1 MKRSSMLIHLGLTVA
16 RVFLRRMFR
25 KGWQEESWKM
35 ELLRRSM
42 VAAWEAVSDRERFR
56 SRLRS
61 VPRWSRALRSVC
73 TFDAELAWEGV
84 APYWMIPTSGS
95 TGSVILYLQ
104 REVLAPFD
112 TWRDWI
118 ARLTQE
124 SRSTTLVVPPWRG
137 DTPRGAE
144 HAPFFEAY
152 RWLLS
157 LGISPRRIV
166 IVENPVRIGV
176 GMPLLHRLRREGHPM
191 PAGAIFLS
199 PFLPPPFPLAEGEEV
214 TGLDACYRHIFRRFG
229 RKWFRESVSGSR
241 WIHALHAVDLSG
253 LPPLLLQIA
262 PRELL
267 LAEPLDRVLPISV
280 ENRMMGMIPADRMD
294 DDGFRV
300 WQFIGQ
306 HLGGSQEIACAVG
319 RFVRER
325 TEDATGK
332 KCLPFPMA
340 PQGSPA
346 HHSHGS

>member
-1 MKRSSMLIHLGLTVA
+1 MKRSSMLVHLGVTAV
-16 RVFLRRMFR
+16 RVFLHRIFR
-25 KGWQEESWKM
+25 EGWPEGSWKM

-42 VAAWEAVSDRERFR
+42 APTWEEISDRERFR

-61 VPRWSRALRSVC
+61 VPRWSQSLRSVC
-73 TFDAELAWEGV
+73 TFDADLAWEGA
-84 APYWMIPTSGS
+84 APSWMIPTSGS

-104 REVLAPFD
+104 DEVLAPFD

-137 DTPRGAE
+137 NAPRGE
-144 HAPFFEAY
+144 ERVPFLEAY

-157 LGISPRRIV
+157 LGISPGRVV
-166 IVENPVRIGV
+166 IVENPVRMGV
-176 GMPLLHRLRREGHPM
+176 GMPLLRRVRRVGLPM

-199 PFLPPPFPLAEGEEV
+199 PFLPPPFPLAKGEEV
-214 TGLDACYRHIFRRFG
+214 TGLDACYRHIFRRFA
-229 RKWFRESVSGSR
+229 RKWFRASVSGSP
-241 WIHALHAVDLSG
+241 WISALHAVDLSG
-253 LPPLLLQIA
+253 LPPLLLQVA
-262 PRELL
+262 PTELL

-280 ENRMMGMIPADRMD
+280 EKRMMGTIPADRLD

-306 HLGGSQEIACAVG
+306 HLEGSQEIACAVG

-325 TEDATGK
+325 TEDASGQES
-332 KCLPFPMA
+332 LPFPLA

-346 HHSHGS
+346 HHSR